1 MFLSIGIGIDED
13 SGIDGNIPHLRWSNV
28 SKLLG
33 IMSENEILA
42 FQKEEEN
49 ILPFLKDPINMKI
62 LYLLVLSS
70 FNDNPRSIRYS
81 TAVLSTVF
89 HLNSNQSI
97 SESMTV
103 EPFLEKMWELKNLYE
118 IGKNLLPILM

>member
-1 MFLSIGIGIDED
+1 MDENSGIDE
-13 SGIDGNIPHLRWSNV
+13 NIPHLRWSNV
-28 SKLLG
+28 SKMFG

-49 ILPFLKDPINMKI
+49 IMPFLEDPINTKI

-70 FNDNPRSIRYS
+70 FNDNPRSIRFC
-81 TAVLSTVF
+81 TAVLSTIF
-89 HLNSNQSI
+89 HLNSNQSL

-103 EPFLEKMWELKNLYE
+103 GPFLEKLWELKNLYQT
-118 IGKNLLPILM
+118 GKNLLQILM